1 MAGFFGGDTHMKMMI
16 FWLLLMTT
24 GLLQARP
31 IFQNDFE
38 ELDIEPLFPQV
49 NGIFQLPAGPT
60 TDQLDWI
67 LQQLAQSDTSLAE
80 INAHFD
86 ASWLSQI
93 SAEQTRDFIDAV
105 RSDYPS
111 AVVVDVVSV
120 TPVALSV
127 IIQGQD
133 ANAFRAFLN
142 LQARYS
148 EGQRIVS
155 FGVNFYGGTLQFPED
170 QNLTLTQAA
179 DKFVTLAADT
189 GLLIAYID
197 ENDQCQ
203 PILNRNASTELA
215 TGSIFKA
222 WVLGGLADAID
233 ANSVNLNQS
242 VNLVSSER
250 VFGGSLI
257 NREPDG
263 TAFPLKDLGI
273 LMMGISDNTATDL
286 VHETVGRSVIDAY
299 IGSSS
304 VNDPDTLRPILSV
317 NEQFH
322 LFFSFNQTTALQYV
336 NGTENFQQQF
346 LQNSIV
352 PLGPVSSFPFNNV
365 SLLTDGSWRASPL
378 DICNNMATLRLYEKD
393 TDARIMVDAAYGSQ
407 AAQSEVRNTWDRV
420 WYKGGSLVASGSGY
434 HVLTHGWL
442 LEDNGRPPFVVIGMT
457 NDDNGG
463 IDANDGLFKVQSV
476 LARLLE
482 LTAAL

>member
-1 MAGFFGGDTHMKMMI
+1 MKTFI
-16 FWLLLMTT
+16 CWLLVILT
-24 GLLQARP
+24 GLVQARP
-31 IFQNDFE
+31 IFKSDFE
-38 ELDIEPLFPQV
+38 EVDIEPLYPQV
-49 NGIFQLPAGPT
+49 NGIFQLPPGPT
-60 TDQLDWI
+60 TNQLDWI

-80 INAHFD
+80 INARFD
-86 ASWLSQI
+86 PTWLSQI
-93 SAEQTRDFIDAV
+93 SAEQTRDFIQAV
-105 RSDYPS
+105 RTDYPS
-111 AVVVDVVSV
+111 AVVVDVVAV
-120 TPVALSV
+120 TPVALTV
-127 IIQGQD
+127 VIQGQD

-142 LQARYS
+142 LEARYS
-148 EGQRIVS
+148 QGQRIVT

-179 DKFVTLAADT
+179 DKFATLAADT

-197 ENDQCQ
+197 DNNQCQ
-203 PILNRNASTELA
+203 PILDRNASTLRA

-222 WVLGGLADAID
+222 WVLGGLADALD
-233 ANSVNLNQS
+233 ASSVTLNQS

-263 TAFPLKDLGI
+263 TAFPLQDLGI

-286 VHETVGRSVIDAY
+286 VHEVVGRSVIDTY
-299 IGSSS
+299 INGSGVDDADVLS
-304 VNDPDTLRPILSV
+304 PILSV

-322 LFFSFNQTTALQYV
+322 LFFSFNEATSLQYV

-346 LQNSIV
+346 IQNSIV

-365 SLLTDGSWRASPL
+365 SLLTDGSWRASPM
-378 DICNNMATLRLYEKD
+378 DICANMAELRQYDKG
-393 TDARIMVDAAYGSQ
+393 TDARIMVDTAYGSQ
-407 AAQSEVRNTWDRV
+407 AAQSEVRNAWDRV
-420 WYKGGSLVASGSGY
+420 WYKGGSLVAGGTGY

-442 LEDNGRPPFVVIGMT
+442 LEDNGRPPFVLVGMT

-463 IDANDGLFKVQSV
+463 IDANSGIFRVQSV

-482 LTAAL
+482 LTAEL